1 MKRPPELF
9 EFLKPSARVS
19 DDRVVRGSLKYWRL
33 TTPKGEAP
41 KASTAKPEKRRA
53 RGKRST
59 APREE
64 TVAPPKAPVGQ
75 FVLNRRVLGAAAVL
89 LVALVGL
96 AYVLG
101 RGGLFPEKNPSLS
114 MNTVGEAVWTVQVI
128 RWEGIGAT
136 QDGAAQSVMDFLR
149 TDDQF
154 KLLGLTPSAVQ
165 VRGAEETRVYAG
177 KANRPD
183 DPTLLKIVEGVRRCV
198 VRFKKDETHPFES
211 ARIRQWSDTS
221 KS

>member
-9 EFLKPSARVS
+9 EFLKPSARIS
-19 DDRVVRGSLKYWRL
+19 DERDVRRSLKYWRL
-33 TTPKGEAP
+33 TTPKGEVP

-53 RGKRST
+53 RSKRST

-64 TVAPPKAPVGQ
+64 SVAPPKAPAGQ
-75 FVLNRRVLGAAAVL
+75 FVLSRRVLGAVAAVL
-89 LVALVGL
+89 IALIGL
-96 AYVLG
+96 AYLLG

-114 MNTVGEAVWTVQVI
+114 MNAVGETVWTVQVI
-128 RWEGIGAT
+128 RWDGIGAT
-136 QDGAAQSVMDFLR
+136 QDGAAQSVVDFLR

-154 KLLGLTPSAVQ
+154 KSLGLTPSAVQ

-183 DPTLLKIVEGVRRCV
+183 DPTLLKIAEEVRRCV
-198 VRFKKDETHPFES
+198 VRYKKDETHPFES
-211 ARIRQWSDTS
+211 ARIRQWSDTT